1 MTLLEKYNSPTPNK
15 WRKLGNFLLILSTTI
30 TSYSIMEEM
39 KGVAIGAAILGCIGK
54 VLTDFFT
61 EDTTQE

>member
-1 MTLLEKYNSPTPNK
+1 
-15 WRKLGNFLLILSTTI
+15 
-30 TSYSIMEEM
+30 MEEM
-39 KGVAIGAAILGCIGK
+39 KEIAIVAAILGCIGK